1 MGRYLQKIS
10 LRPYSDAEIWT
21 GWELE
26 GRTGEV
32 EGLVNVDGIPAEE
45 LLAKYGITEFQKIPI
60 EYLAAGEFR
69 QKPPG

>member
-26 GRTGEV
+26 GRSDEI
-32 EGLVNVDGIPAEE
+32 EGLVRADEMSADELSAYGVSEFQIIPA
-45 LLAKYGITEFQKIPI
+45 A
-60 EYLAAGEFR
+60 YLDRDGR
-69 QKPPG
+69 RKRR

>member
-10 LRPYSDAEIWT
+10 LRPYSEQEIWT

-32 EGLVNVDGIPAEE
+32 EGLLFADKLSDSELAE
-45 LLAKYGITEFQKIPI
+45 KYGVTEFQTIPV
-60 EYLAAGEFR
+60 EYLDAAEFR
-69 QKPPG
+69 PKAR

>member
-26 GRTGEV
+26 GRSDDI
-32 EGLVNVDGIPAEE
+32 EGLLRADHMSEEE
-45 LLAKYGITEFQKIPI
+45 LSAYGVTEFQTIPAA
-60 EYLAAGEFR
+60 YLER
-69 QKPPG
+69 ERRPRR

>member
-26 GRTGEV
+26 GRTEEI
-32 EGLVNVDGIPAEE
+32 EGLLRADAMTAEELSAYGVTEFQTIPAE
-45 LLAKYGITEFQKIPI
+45 
-60 EYLAAGEFR
+60 YLER
-69 QKPPG
+69 ERRPRR

>member
-26 GRTGEV
+26 GRNDDI
-32 EGLVNVDGIPAEE
+32 EGLLRADHMSEEE
-45 LLAKYGITEFQKIPI
+45 LSAYGVTEFQTIPAQ
-60 EYLAAGEFR
+60 YLER
-69 QKPPG
+69 EKRPRR